1 MGVNYFTDEEV
12 EFLRKNKYVKNVS
25 NKGITYTLEFKELFL
40 TEYGSKSIVQIFEDV
55 GLPKS
60 ILGYKR
66 IQESS
71 YRWRKMEN
79 ERCSLEDT
87 RKNNSGRPVTRDL
100 TLEEIIEKQNIKIES
115 LKQEIDFLRQICRLE
130 RRHQPKKSPSKKNMK

>member
-1 MGVNYFTDEEV
+1 MGVYYFTDEEV
-12 EFLRKNKYVKNVS
+12 EFLRKNNYVKNVS

-40 TEYGSKSIVQIFEDV
+40 TEYGSKSIVQIFDDV

-87 RKNNSGRPVTRDL
+87 R
-100 TLEEIIEKQNIKIES
+100 
-115 LKQEIDFLRQICRLE
+115 
-130 RRHQPKKSPSKKNMK
+130 